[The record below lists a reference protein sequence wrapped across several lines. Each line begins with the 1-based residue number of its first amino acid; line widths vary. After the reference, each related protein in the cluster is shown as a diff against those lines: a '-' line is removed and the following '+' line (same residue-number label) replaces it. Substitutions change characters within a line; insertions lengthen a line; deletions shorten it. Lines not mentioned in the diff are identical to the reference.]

1 MILIEALEGKH
12 ADDVLTIC
20 QNLRSHDPTEI
31 FAVRF
36 DDRPEDLAATT
47 MQLTGSSWIV
57 YRGLEPVAVLGITP
71 ITPGGWGAW
80 AFGTNA
86 FPKVAISLTR
96 FIKKGIIPSLLASGA
111 KHVQMLVWTEYHQ
124 ARKWLRGFGAKEEA
138 VIPNLGKGG
147 EDFALTIW
155 RP

>member
-1 MILIEALEGKH
+1 MILIEALEDKH

-20 QNLRSHDPTEI
+20 KNLRAQDKTEI
-31 FAVRF
+31 FATRF
-36 DDRPEDLAATT
+36 DDQPEDLAFTT
-47 MQLTGSSWIV
+47 MRLTGSSWIV
-57 YRGLEPVAVLGITP
+57 YRGLDPVAVLGITP
-71 ITPGGWGAW
+71 IMPGGWGAW

-111 KHVQMLVWTEYHQ
+111 KHVQALVWTEYHQ

-138 VIPNLGKGG
+138 VIPSLGKGG
-147 EDFALTIW
+147 EDFALTVW